1 VPEPATEPATEPMER
16 AELSDLIDESSRDDD
31 ATRFEPPSRRR
42 SSGGQLRR
50 PQVLPKQR
58 GIVGDVA
65 YVFRALFRVT
75 EARRELT
82 ELQHQ
87 LQEERAS
94 RGKRLVEIARQ
105 GIADDALTMPVVER
119 ARERLSGVEEDRS
132 VRAGASAGA
141 EAEIRKLERA
151 RSDEAGDHIAQI
163 DALDGEITDIR
174 QRLEPMEKRAAVARN
189 KAAQLHDS
197 LESLD
202 RRIEAARGK
211 LVAVK
216 GPKADP
222 AAVAAE
228 IASLRAER
236 EAVAQEEP
244 ALASELDE
252 IEPQI
257 AALGA
262 ARKEAEKSIAEL
274 REREEE
280 ARVRTEEMV
289 QAIRA
294 RKAVEDRAV
303 AECDRA
309 RDLAL
314 LDLGESLAVERPPE
328 VATRM
333 RAVDEHD
340 LSIATLERRVI
351 ELSELVGGV
360 DRAAIVRGVAVLAG
374 GLVAVVIL
382 LILLLGWAG

>member
-1 VPEPATEPATEPMER
+1 MER
-16 AELSDLIDESSRDDD
+16 TELSDLLDESSRDDD
-31 ATRFEPPSRRR
+31 ATRFEPPSERRP
-42 SSGGQLRR
+42 SGGQLRR

-58 GIVGDVA
+58 GIFGDVA
-65 YVFRALFRVT
+65 YVFRALFKVT

-82 ELQHQ
+82 GLERHLD
-87 LQEERAS
+87 EERSA
-94 RGKRLVEIARQ
+94 REKRLVEISRQ
-105 GIADDALTMPVVER
+105 GIADEELTLPVVER
-119 ARERLSGVEEDRS
+119 ARERLAGIEEDRS

-151 RSDEAGDHIAQI
+151 RSDEAGNHIAQI
-163 DALDGEITDIR
+163 DALDGEVADIR
-174 QRLEPMEKRAAVARN
+174 QRLEPMEKRAVVARN
-189 KAAQLHDS
+189 KAAKLHAA

-202 RRIEAARGK
+202 RRIEGARGK

-222 AAVAAE
+222 AAVEAE

-244 ALASELDE
+244 ILATELDE
-252 IEPQI
+252 LEPQI

-274 REREEE
+274 RQREEE

-309 RDLAL
+309 RDVAL
-314 LDLGESLAVERPPE
+314 LDLGEALAVERPPE

-333 RAVDEHD
+333 RAVNEHD
-340 LSIATLERRVI
+340 LSIATLERRVL

-360 DRAAIVRGVAVLAG
+360 DRAAIVRGIAVIAG
-374 GLVAVVIL
+374 ALVALVIL
-382 LILLLGWAG
+382 LILLLG